1 MLSPRAGLG
10 TVTTEGIMA
19 VRQFDAV
26 AEIQNAFQILT
37 KNWQLAIPTAVSS
50 LIATIYVFTVLG
62 AALAAVGL
70 GAMGGRAGML
80 GGLGAFGGITG
91 IGIILVVLVS
101 IVASAMVMASSE
113 DAWAGRALDMSRS
126 FARALA
132 CFVNIIIA
140 GIVICLMMIVA
151 TIIPV
156 LGWLVIGFLVMY
168 TLPAIV
174 VGNAGAIDAIG
185 QSFKMTT
192 SNFGPSILAFLGI
205 AIALVVGGIVNNLFV
220 HILGLNFIISIIV
233 GGFTSAF
240 AALVSVRFYDLL
252 RSGAPTAVAKVGM

>member
-1 MLSPRAGLG
+1 M
-10 TVTTEGIMA
+10 TEGSMA

-70 GAMGGRAGML
+70 GAMGGRAGIL
-80 GGLGAFGGITG
+80 GGLGAFSGITV
-91 IGIILVVLVS
+91 IGIILVALVS
-101 IVASAMVMASSE
+101 IIASAMVMASSQ
-113 DAWAGRALDMSRS
+113 DAWSGRPLDMSRS
-126 FARALA
+126 FGRALA
-132 CFVNIIIA
+132 CLVNIIIA
-140 GIVICLMMIVA
+140 GIVICLMLLVA

-156 LGWLVIGFLVMY
+156 LGWLVVGFLVMY

-185 QSFKMTT
+185 QSFKLTT
-192 SNFGPSILAFLGI
+192 GNFGPSIVAFLGVVL
-205 AIALVVGGIVNNLFV
+205 ALVVGGIVNNIFV
-220 HILGLNFIISIIV
+220 HVFGLNFIISIIV

-252 RSGAPTAVAKVGM
+252 RAPALTG